1 MQIVKTLLAMSVILL
16 ASRALSCQE
25 RPPAALGVGDP
36 ADGKAFRI
44 LDRICKD
51 VDDAVAFRGTII
63 RTAGV
68 NRSESG
74 GYSVCVNCAGG
85 KAAPTSTPPSE
96 PAKKEAAPEPP
107 PGPLGDLLV
116 CDLSQLYDMRFSGG
130 ALLYWNEEGYDADDS
145 EYEVYPVAGPTTAT
159 YLVGRLLLV
168 ANQRPDRKNPAAAAS
183 EGFQLAMRR
192 SGATFLAPLDGS
204 GPAPKKVRD
213 TESVT
218 KLERDLAR
226 SHQSKQ
232 IDWGERYPTT
242 FLYRDGT
249 SKNILMESVCLL
261 ATFPDEFLLAID
273 LRKLESKQASY
284 FWAPFRPLPSVH
296 LDQYSLA
303 VEGAD
308 EADENRYEPA
318 TYLEYPYLIVIG
330 QYARLRVAPR
340 SGGPES
346 RLVIGFCDE
355 CP

>member
-1 MQIVKTLLAMSVILL
+1 MRIVSVLLATSVILL
-16 ASRALSCQE
+16 APRGLACQE
-25 RPPAALGVGDP
+25 RPPSSFALGDP
-36 ADGKAFRI
+36 SDGKAFRI

-51 VDDAVAFRGTII
+51 VDEAVTFRGTII
-63 RTAGV
+63 GAVGV

-74 GYSVCVNCAGG
+74 GYSVCVNCVGG
-85 KAAPTSTPPSE
+85 KAASGMSSTSE
-96 PAKKEAAPEPP
+96 PAKKEAVAA

-116 CDLSQLYDMRFSGG
+116 CDLSQLYDMRFTGG
-130 ALLYWNEEGYDADDS
+130 AFLYWNEEGFDADDS
-145 EYEVYPVAGPTTAT
+145 EYEVYPAAGPTTAS

-168 ANQRPDRKNPAAAAS
+168 ANQRSEKTDPAATAS
-183 EGFQLAMRR
+183 EGLQLAMRR
-192 SGATFLAPLDGS
+192 PGATFLAPLDEG

-213 TESVT
+213 TESAAR
-218 KLERDLAR
+218 LERDLAR
-226 SHQSKQ
+226 SHQSRQ

-249 SKNILMESVCLL
+249 AKNILMDSICLL
-261 ATFPDEFLLAID
+261 AASPDDLLLAID

-303 VEGAD
+303 VEGGD

-330 QYARLRVAPR
+330 RYARLRVTPR